1 MTNEILHK
9 FIKEI
14 KTSEDDEF
22 LDIANILDNEQKDMY
37 VKLEVICRELFA
49 NDRNLFEGLKPVS
62 EGDELTQ
69 YEQLFV
75 LMMIKL
81 YEISFVTMT
90 DPDNLEK
97 VMQKMTQT
105 MMPPLDYSP
114 EVA

>member
-1 MTNEILHK
+1 MTNEILNK
-9 FIKEI
+9 FIQEI
-14 KTSEDDEF
+14 KTTDEKEF

-37 VKLEVICRELFA
+37 VKLEVICCELFA
-49 NDRNLFEGLKPVS
+49 NDRNLFEGLKIVS
-62 EGDELTQ
+62 EGDKLTQ

-81 YEISFVTMT
+81 YEVSFVTMT
-90 DPDNLEK
+90 DPENMEK
-97 VMQKMTQT
+97 VMRKMTET